1 VKIALATIAVALLAA
16 SAHAAHGQPAA
27 AATVPSRVAAP
38 RPLQLKQ
45 RCVSRA
51 ERRRVVR
58 FTAADRVRLI
68 GVEFGRGP
76 NAVVLAH
83 QGGGAAGPTLCSWV
97 PYARQLARAGYRVL
111 AFDHRGYGSSSKP
124 SRPTLL
130 FRIDED
136 VVAAVRTMR
145 RRGAT
150 RIVVGGASL
159 GGAAVVSAAARIQPL
174 VQGVF
179 TLGSPQAFGSVDAVA
194 AARTLQ
200 VPALFTSAVDDDP
213 FNDDARALF
222 DACASVDKR
231 LELFPGSRHGSPT
244 LRDPQAKAL
253 VDAWVA
259 AHLRQ

>member
-1 VKIALATIAVALLAA
+1 MRTALVTFALALLIV
-16 SAHAAHGQPAA
+16 SAQSAQGQPAA
-27 AATVPSRVAAP
+27 AGAAVAKP
-38 RPLQLKQ
+38 KPLQLKET
-45 RCVSRA
+45 CVTRA

-58 FTAADRVRLI
+58 FTAVDRVRLI

-97 PYARQLARAGYRVL
+97 PYARSLARAGYRVL

-124 SRPTLL
+124 SRPDRL
-130 FRIDED
+130 FRIDAD
-136 VVAAVRTMR
+136 VVAAVALLR

-150 RIVVGGASL
+150 RVVVGGASL
-159 GGAAVVSAAARIQPL
+159 GGAAVVGAAARITPL

-179 TLGSPQAFGSVDAVA
+179 TLGAPQSFGSVDAVA

-200 VPALFTSAVDDDP
+200 VPALFTAAVDDDP
-213 FNDDARALF
+213 FDDDARSLF
-222 DACASVDKR
+222 EACTSVDKR
-231 LELFPGSRHGSPT
+231 LEIFPGSRHGAPT

-253 VDAWVA
+253 VDAWIA
-259 AHLRQ
+259 AHLRG